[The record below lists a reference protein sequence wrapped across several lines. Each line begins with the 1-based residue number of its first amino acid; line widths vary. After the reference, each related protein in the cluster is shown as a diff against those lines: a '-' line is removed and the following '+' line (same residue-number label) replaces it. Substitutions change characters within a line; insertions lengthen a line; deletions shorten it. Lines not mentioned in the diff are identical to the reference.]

1 VDILQKAGM
10 NPDEHLSA
18 EQRDLL
24 VSAEYFD
31 RLNLATAYFP
41 AGEGNEEGGEGE
53 IEERGG
59 LDN

>member
-1 VDILQKAGM
+1 M

-18 EQRDLL
+18 EQRELL

-41 AGEGNEEGGEGE
+41 PGEAGEEGIEGQ

-59 LDN
+59 MDHEQDQDH

>member
-1 VDILQKAGM
+1 M

-18 EQRDLL
+18 EQRELL

-41 AGEGNEEGGEGE
+41 PGEGNDEGGEGE